1 MAIGV
6 KVDPKVIASG
16 RVVLIQERRA
26 FVSDAER
33 ANGVVGD
40 VERHDVLLLQENG
53 GQLAVRFRV
62 RDKLGLPE
70 VGEFAA
76 IECRVSEGSFR
87 DDSGNDRLFV
97 SLVAEAPAFNALDLI
112 QSNLAN
118 AA

>member
-16 RVVLIQERRA
+16 RVTMIQERRA
-26 FVSDAER
+26 FVSDSDR
-33 ANGVVGD
+33 AAGKVGD
-40 VERHDVLLLQENG
+40 IERHDVLLLQDNG

-62 RDKLGLPE
+62 RDELGLPA

-87 DDSGNDRLFV
+87 DDSGSDRQFV
-97 SLVAEAPAFNALDLI
+97 SLVAEAPAYNALDLI
-112 QSNLAN
+112 QSNLA